1 MRLIRRTLVALAL
14 SGLAASLAAG
24 PVRAADDPAVKTV
37 ESLYASF
44 DTALKTGAKDVKTRA
59 EAIGP
64 AMKESFDFPAMVR
77 VAVGP
82 KWKSFTPEQQG
93 ALTEAF
99 AQYFTTTYANRLAQA
114 AGGKFE
120 VTPQAELRGPSRVV
134 HTKVAN
140 AQGEDSQIDFVMNP
154 GNRVQDVL
162 LNGDVSEIA
171 SQRSLF
177 SDSMKAG
184 GADALLKFLRERTAG
199 MLAAKPAP

>member
-14 SGLAASLAAG
+14 SGLAAGAAAM
-24 PVRAADDPAVKTV
+24 PARAADDPAVRTV
-37 ESLYASF
+37 ESLYANF
-44 DTALKTGAKDVKTRA
+44 QAALQTGAKDVKARV

-99 AQYFTTTYANRLAQA
+99 GQYFTTTYANRLGQA
-114 AGGKFE
+114 AGGTFE
-120 VTPQAELRGPSRVV
+120 VTPQAETRGPSRVV

-154 GNRVQDVL
+154 GHRVQDVL

-177 SDSMKAG
+177 SDPVKAG

>member
-1 MRLIRRTLVALAL
+1 MRLIRRTLAAVAL
-14 SGLAASLAAG
+14 SGLVAG
-24 PVRAADDPAVKTV
+24 PVQAADDPAVKTV

-44 DTALKTGAKDVKTRA
+44 DGALKSGAKDVKARA
-59 EAIGP
+59 DAIGP

-82 KWKSFTPEQQG
+82 KWKAFTPEQQG

-99 AQYFTTTYANRLAQA
+99 TQYFTTTYANRLAQA

-120 VTPQAELRGPSRVV
+120 VTPQVEARGSSRVV

-140 AQGEDSQIDFVMNP
+140 AQGEDSQIDFLLNP

-162 LNGDVSEIA
+162 LNGDVSEVA
-171 SQRSLF
+171 SQRTLF
-177 SDSMKAG
+177 SDPIKAG
-184 GADALLKFLRERTAG
+184 GAEALLKFLRERTAG